1 MAFPY
6 KIMNVSSL
14 KMCTLSFQFFA
25 ANPATARV
33 MYPKDKLFV
42 NTQARNIDPLG
53 GLERDHALSHRDYA
67 ALNKYYECTGESSIP
82 ILHETLFGY
91 CKQKLCPLLCIQQTI
106 LYCDGPY
113 VTFSYIHTCKI

>member
-67 ALNKYYECTGESSIP
+67 ALNKYYECTGESNIP
-82 ILHETLFGY
+82 ILHEA
-91 CKQKLCPLLCIQQTI
+91 LLTI
-106 LYCDGPY
+106 ASKRCAPAMQPTDHPVVGW
-113 VTFSYIHTCKI
+113 TIRDIFIHTYL